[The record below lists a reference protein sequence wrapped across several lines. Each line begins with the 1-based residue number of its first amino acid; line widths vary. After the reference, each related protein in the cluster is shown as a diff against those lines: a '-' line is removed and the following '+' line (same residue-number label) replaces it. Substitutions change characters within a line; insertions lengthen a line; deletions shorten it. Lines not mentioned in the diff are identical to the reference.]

1 MMFCFFVLCG
11 VLFRHS
17 RTLRSAHNTY
27 ILTPLLNVLEM
38 LMPLTVLVPVALLLP
53 EMVLLSAALVLL
65 PSLLLLTALF
75 SWWRRSYCS
84 FPSSCILI
92 FIPVCAPFLLLI
104 HMWILWLPTAPSP
117 IINLDGQLLINWAAK
132 NVFEMPPAA
141 SNVDSDVKIL

>member
-75 SWWRRSYCS
+75 S
-84 FPSSCILI
+84 
-92 FIPVCAPFLLLI
+92 
-104 HMWILWLPTAPSP
+104 
-117 IINLDGQLLINWAAK
+117 
-132 NVFEMPPAA
+132 
-141 SNVDSDVKIL
+141 